1 MIEHRLSLS
10 APQIRKLKSGG
21 AITIKPSQFG
31 ADSAHSVMVRPQ
43 TARRMATAMRKQKG
57 LRISLKPDEDLLQET
72 QGGKISLKSIGK
84 TLGKTARD
92 TGSVLKKTFASDDAM
107 KTYRQLGHYGLDV
120 GVPILAGVAGEMLGG
135 PAGAAAGAALGEIA
149 ADQIGKRTGYSQ
161 GKGFYK
167 ALKKYTGI
175 NKTDVKKTAKSMAR
189 VGAEVAGEAI
199 TAYTGNPMAGKA
211 FEKVASKTAEAAIDG
226 GVKKGVKASKKVVKD
241 MAAEAVDDYID
252 KNLTGAEKKVA
263 EKALA
268 GKYPSAKELV
278 YDYGNSKLEKS
289 LSGVETL
296 SGYGMLP
303 RRTRGGLRIMGS
315 GTASFTPA
323 YEVAMRSMKMGA
335 GNGMPVDDGR
345 TVTPAEPPSSV
356 IQTGSPFQRF
366 SSPSMSPFIT
376 GSPQLMKPIMGSGIK
391 SCRCDA
397 KGCRCGGSF
406 LPAGTRGGSF
416 VPAGV

>member
-1 MIEHRLSLS
+1 MSRMIEHRLSLS
-10 APQIRKLKSGG
+10 APQIRKLKEGG
-21 AITIKPSQFG
+21 AITIKPSQMG
-31 ADSAHSVMVRPQ
+31 ADSPHSVMLRPQ

-72 QGGKISLKSIGK
+72 QGGKISLKSIGR
-84 TLGKTARD
+84 TLGKTAKD

-135 PAGAAAGAALGEIA
+135 PAGAAAGAAMGEIA
-149 ADQIGKRTGYSQ
+149 ADQIGKRTGFSK

-167 ALKKYTGI
+167 GLKKLTGI
-175 NKTDVKKTAKSMAR
+175 NKTDVKKTAKSMAK
-189 VGAEVAGEAI
+189 VGAQVAGEAI
-199 TAYTGNPMAGKA
+199 AAYTGNPMAGAA

-226 GVKKGVKASKKVVKD
+226 GVKKGVKASKKVIKD
-241 MAAEAVDDYID
+241 VAAEAVDDYID

-263 EKALA
+263 QKALA

-278 YDYGNSKLEKS
+278 YDYGTSKLETD
-289 LSGVETL
+289 GTL
-296 SGYGMLP
+296 TGYGILP

-323 YEVAMRSMKMGA
+323 YEVAMRSIRMGS
-335 GNGMPVDDGR
+335 GNGLAVADDR
-345 TVTPAEPPSSV
+345 TVTAAEPPSPV
-356 IQTGSPFQRF
+356 IQTGSPFQRY
-366 SSPSMSPFIT
+366 SSPAMSPFIS
-376 GSPQLMKPIMGSGIK
+376 GSPQLMRPIMGGGK
-391 SCRCDA
+391 
-397 KGCRCGGSF
+397 CGGSF